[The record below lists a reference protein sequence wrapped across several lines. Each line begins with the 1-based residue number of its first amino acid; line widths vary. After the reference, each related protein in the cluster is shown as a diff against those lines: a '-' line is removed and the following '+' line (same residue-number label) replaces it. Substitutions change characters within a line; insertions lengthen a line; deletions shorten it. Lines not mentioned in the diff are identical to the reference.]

1 MAADNMTWTTTG
13 KMATVAIAAVSGTL
27 WLTAELSKIRENV
40 SEIRTSV
47 ARIEER
53 VEYLGKGQIPTR
65 QACNVMNAMDTKL
78 GSP

>member
-53 VEYLGKGQIPTR
+53 VEYLGKSQAPTR
-65 QACNVMNAMDTKL
+65 QTCDVITAMQK
-78 GSP
+78 GR